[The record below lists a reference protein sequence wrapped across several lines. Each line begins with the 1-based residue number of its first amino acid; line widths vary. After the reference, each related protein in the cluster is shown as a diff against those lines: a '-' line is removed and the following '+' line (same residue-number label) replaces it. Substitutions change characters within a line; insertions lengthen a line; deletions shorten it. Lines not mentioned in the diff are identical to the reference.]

1 MQPHP
6 HLCPWTSVP
15 RQIVQRDL
23 EELERRMGAIRW
35 SIHAASKL
43 ANVPAVALSKWKSGA
58 LPIGSTYVRHLSA
71 LEAVLLEEEAR
82 LARYLASLRSRPAG
96 KAHQSKSRRAPAK
109 ASPAPV

>member
-1 MQPHP
+1 
-6 HLCPWTSVP
+6 
-15 RQIVQRDL
+15 
-23 EELERRMGAIRW
+23 MGAIRW

-96 KAHQSKSRRAPAK
+96 KAHPSKSRRAPSK

>member
-1 MQPHP
+1 
-6 HLCPWTSVP
+6 
-15 RQIVQRDL
+15 
-23 EELERRMGAIRW
+23 MGAIRW

-58 LPIGSTYVRHLSA
+58 LPIGSTYLRHLSA

-96 KAHQSKSRRAPAK
+96 KAHPKLEAVVEPAQPREKST
-109 ASPAPV
+109 ASPDCGRSRP